1 MRTQRWVAFVVI
13 VGGMLGVAG
22 SLAAQEKGLVFAHR
36 GGAHEFEE
44 NTLAAFRGS
53 HEKGLRGFETDIRM
67 TQDGELVILHDDTLN
82 RTHNATGAVEQKT
95 AAELRTVVTKKN
107 GEPMLFL
114 KDLLAYF
121 ADKPGIYLELEMKT
135 GNKAQY
141 PEERLNEYCRKLHKA
156 ARQKPQGSFY
166 VLTSFDERPLKI
178 VKSLDAGADLM
189 LISGSPCSEKVV
201 ARAQALGVKRIGCA
215 MDGTSRAAVREAQ
228 KAGLRVTGWPGH
240 SLQDYYLAVGLGVDA
255 FCTDIPVAISTWKAQ
270 HEQRAPV
277 PAAPAAKP

>member
-1 MRTQRWVAFVVI
+1 MRTQRWVAFVVV

-53 HEKGLRGFETDIRM
+53 YEKGLRGFETDIRM

-141 PEERLNEYCRKLHKA
+141 PEERLNEYCRKLHEA

-166 VLTSFDERPLKI
+166 VLTSFDERPLKV

-201 ARAQALGVKRIGCA
+201 ARRRLWG
-215 MDGTSRAAVREAQ
+215 
-228 KAGLRVTGWPGH
+228 
-240 SLQDYYLAVGLGVDA
+240 
-255 FCTDIPVAISTWKAQ
+255 
-270 HEQRAPV
+270 
-277 PAAPAAKP
+277 

>member
-1 MRTQRWVAFVVI
+1 MRIQRWVAFVAV
-13 VGGMLGVAG
+13 VGEMFGVAG
-22 SLAAQEKGLVFAHR
+22 ALAAQEKGLVFAHR

-53 HEKGLRGFETDIRM
+53 YEKGLRGFETDIRM

-166 VLTSFDERPLKI
+166 VLTSFDERPLK
-178 VKSLDAGADLM
+178 VVRALDANAELL
-189 LISGSPCSEKVV
+189 LISGDPCSEKVV
-201 ARAQALGVKRIGCA
+201 ARARALGVQRIGCV
-215 MDGTSRAAVREAQ
+215 MDGTSRAAVRESQ
-228 KAGLRVTGWPGH
+228 KAGLRVTGWPGR

-255 FCTDIPVAISTWKAQ
+255 FCTDIPIAISTWKARLDQ
-270 HEQRAPV
+270 SAPV
-277 PAAPAAKP
+277 PAAHEDK

>member
-1 MRTQRWVAFVVI
+1 
-13 VGGMLGVAG
+13 
-22 SLAAQEKGLVFAHR
+22 
-36 GGAHEFEE
+36 
-44 NTLAAFRGS
+44 
-53 HEKGLRGFETDIRM
+53 
-67 TQDGELVILHDDTLN
+67 
-82 RTHNATGAVEQKT
+82 
-95 AAELRTVVTKKN
+95 
-107 GEPMLFL
+107 MLFL

-135 GNKAQY
+135 GNKTQY
-141 PEERLNEYCRKLHKA
+141 PDDRLNEYCRKLYDA
-156 ARQKPQGSFY
+156 VRQKPQGSFY
-166 VLTSFDERPLKI
+166 VLTSFDERPLKV

-270 HEQRAPV
+270 HEQRAPI

>member
-1 MRTQRWVAFVVI
+1 MRTQRWVAFVVV

-166 VLTSFDERPLKI
+166 VLTSFDERPLKV

-189 LISGSPCSEKVV
+189 LISGSPCSDKVV

-270 HEQRAPV
+270 HEQRAPI